1 MSKKAKTIAP
11 IGEVEPE
18 KAPEGSGRNTD
29 VMDDSTPQGENTEAN
44 PPEADPATHIDPSSP
59 HATPPS
65 PAADPPSPAANPP
78 SPARGTSNPPSP
90 PRNDDDDVVITGTAH
105 TSPGNPVILAKH
117 TAKEEFA
124 AMGKG
129 KGKTDLSNFVNLSAE
144 ELHSGYLN
152 RLYTS
157 RDLKAGLVNL
167 MKERYEV

>member
-1 MSKKAKTIAP
+1 MDDFAP
-11 IGEVEPE
+11 QGP
-18 KAPEGSGRNTD
+18 NTD
-29 VMDDSTPQGENTEAN
+29 ADPL
-44 PPEADPATHIDPSSP
+44 EADPATHVDPSSP

-65 PAADPPSPAANPP
+65 PTANPP
-78 SPARGTSNPPSP
+78 SPAVDPPSPARDIVNPPSP
-90 PRNDDDDVVITGTAH
+90 SKGGDDDVIITGTAH
-105 TSPGNPVILAKH
+105 TVLGNPVALSKH

-129 KGKTDLSNFVNLSAE
+129 KGKTDLSHFVNLSAE

-157 RDLKAGLVNL
+157 RDLEAGLVNL